1 MEEDVTDS
9 SRNLGSAEMLQGMPP
24 TRRLFA
30 SRLCNAKPD
39 PDCVSNISLH
49 VPVANLSNFTRTS
62 HPRIHVS
69 DDYLTSVFRILGNQP
84 YSTLQIGKM

>member
-39 PDCVSNISLH
+39 QIVSVTYPSMFL
-49 VPVANLSNFTRTS
+49 
-62 HPRIHVS
+62 
-69 DDYLTSVFRILGNQP
+69 
-84 YSTLQIGKM
+84 